1 MNSTFYP
8 KLAASNLRKNA
19 RTYLPYILSSIF
31 TIVTFY
37 SMFSLAQNP
46 GLGELPGGAS
56 VQILFRLGVIV
67 IGIFAAA
74 LLFYTNS
81 FLIKRRKKE
90 LGLYSILGMEKK
102 HIAKVLFFEVIFT
115 AVISLTIGVLG
126 GMLIEKLLFLSLLAL
141 LKIETP
147 IAFTISPDVIVITI
161 VLFIIIFFL
170 TLLSNLWQIKLAN
183 PITLLRGGEHGEREP
198 KTKWVLAIIGFIA
211 LGLGY
216 GIAIRVESPMD
227 ALALFFVA
235 VLAVIIG
242 TYCLFTAGSIAVLK
256 LLKRNKAFYYRPNNF
271 ISVSGMIY
279 RMKQNAVG
287 LANICILSTMVLVT
301 VSTTVSLYIGQEDML
316 ETNYPRNFIVY
327 LSDSTNDKGT
337 GYTVEEG
344 QEKLNRV
351 VSQIQSKYDITIDD
365 RLEYRSL
372 TIRAG
377 RRGTEFFTGDDNA
390 YGNDTYTEVTFI
402 PLSDYNKMKGTSL
415 TLADNEVMIFKNSG
429 TYGETALQV
438 GSLSYHITKE
448 LESLPFIEKT
458 DYPYYDQ
465 YYLIVKD
472 EAALANMVQAF
483 YPGKDISGMTNE
495 LSSYV
500 GFNIEGEDQT
510 VINASK
516 EMYEAVRSQLPYSS
530 CSSLAA
536 IREDWYG
543 TYGGFLF
550 LGVFLGTLFMMAAIL
565 IIYYK
570 QISEGY
576 DDHDRFEIMQKVGL
590 SKKEV
595 KKTIHKQVLMV
606 FFLPLIVAIVHV
618 AVAFNVIKRILLIF
632 GLTNLWLFAGC
643 TAVSILFFAVVYFI
657 VYNLTAKVY
666 YKIVE
671 QE

>member
-1 MNSTFYP
+1 MNNIFYP
-8 KLAASNLRKNA
+8 KLAASNLQKNA

-37 SMFSLAQNP
+37 YMFSLAQNP
-46 GLGELPGGAS
+46 GLNELPGGAS

-161 VLFIIIFFL
+161 VSFIVIFFI

-183 PITLLRGGEHGEREP
+183 PITLLRGSEHGEREP

-316 ETNYPRNFIVY
+316 EANYPRNFIVS

-337 GYTVEEG
+337 GYTVKEG
-344 QEKLNRV
+344 QEKLSRV
-351 VSQIQSKYDITIDD
+351 ISQIQSKYDITIDD

-377 RRGTEFFTGDDNA
+377 RRGTEFFTGDDSA

-402 PLSDYNKMKGTSL
+402 PLSDYNKMEGTSL
-415 TLADNEVMIFKNSG
+415 SLANNEAMIFKNSG
-429 TYGETALQV
+429 TYGETTLQV
-438 GSLSYHITKE
+438 GSLEYHITNE

-458 DYPYYDQ
+458 NYPYYDQ

-472 EAALANMVQAF
+472 ETVLANMVQAF
-483 YPGKDISGMTNE
+483 YPGTNTSGMTNE

-500 GFNIEGEDQT
+500 GFNIEGEYQT
-510 VINASK
+510 VIDASK
-516 EMYEAVRSQLPYSS
+516 EMYEAVRNQLPYSS

-536 IREDWYG
+536 IREEWYG
-543 TYGGFLF
+543 AYGGFLF

-618 AVAFNVIKRILLIF
+618 AVAFNVIKRILSIF
-632 GLTNLWLFAGC
+632 GLTNLWLFAIC
-643 TAVSILFFAVVYFI
+643 TAASILFFAVVYFI